1 MRIISG
7 KYRGKEV
14 FGYQLEGTRPTQDR
28 IKESLFAMIQNEV
41 GDAKVLDL
49 FAGTG
54 NLGLEALSNGARHCT
69 FVDNNQKA
77 VQTIKKNIHNLN
89 IPTDQHK
96 VILSDYQAFLN
107 QDKESYDVIFLDPPY
122 RYTVLPELL
131 NDLVTKEK
139 ITSGGIVVCEYEQGN
154 LIESVQ
160 NLVQIKDRKYGYK
173 RMTIY
178 KREET

>member
-28 IKESLFAMIQNEV
+28 IKESVFAMIQNEV
-41 GDAKVLDL
+41 RDAKVLDL

-131 NDLVTKEK
+131 NDLVTKGK

-173 RMTIY
+173 RITIY

>member
-173 RMTIY
+173 RITIY
-178 KREET
+178 KREDT

>member
-41 GDAKVLDL
+41 RDAKVLDL

-131 NDLVTKEK
+131 NDLVTKGK

-173 RMTIY
+173 RITIY

>member
-28 IKESLFAMIQNEV
+28 IKESVFAMIQNEV
-41 GDAKVLDL
+41 RDAKVLDL

-154 LIESVQ
+154 LIELVQ

-173 RMTIY
+173 RITIY

>member
-41 GDAKVLDL
+41 RDAKVLDL

-77 VQTIKKNIHNLN
+77 VQTIKKNIYNLN

-173 RMTIY
+173 RITIY

>member
-41 GDAKVLDL
+41 GEAKVLDL

-173 RMTIY
+173 RITIY
-178 KREET
+178 KREDT

>member
-28 IKESLFAMIQNEV
+28 IKESVFAMIQNEV
-41 GDAKVLDL
+41 RDAKVLDL

-173 RMTIY
+173 RITIY

>member
-14 FGYQLEGTRPTQDR
+14 FGYQLEGTRPTQGR

-41 GDAKVLDL
+41 GEAKVLDL

-122 RYTVLPELL
+122 RYTVLSELL

-160 NLVQIKDRKYGYK
+160 NLVQTKDRKYGYK
-173 RMTIY
+173 RITIY

>member
-41 GDAKVLDL
+41 RDAKVLDL

-77 VQTIKKNIHNLN
+77 VQIIKKNIHNLN

-131 NDLVTKEK
+131 NDLVTKGK

-173 RMTIY
+173 RITIY

>member
-41 GDAKVLDL
+41 RDAKVLDL

-139 ITSGGIVVCEYEQGN
+139 ITSGGIVACEYEQGN

-173 RMTIY
+173 RITIY

>member
-41 GDAKVLDL
+41 REAKVLDL

-122 RYTVLPELL
+122 RYTVLLELL

-173 RMTIY
+173 RITIY

>member
-28 IKESLFAMIQNEV
+28 IKESVFAMIQNEV
-41 GDAKVLDL
+41 RDAKVLDL

-131 NDLVTKEK
+131 NDLVTKGK

-173 RMTIY
+173 RITIY
-178 KREET
+178 KREEN

>member
-154 LIESVQ
+154 LIELVQ

-173 RMTIY
+173 RITIY

>member
-89 IPTDQHK
+89 IPIDQHK

-173 RMTIY
+173 RITIY

>member
-28 IKESLFAMIQNEV
+28 IKESVFAMIQNEV
-41 GDAKVLDL
+41 RDAKVLDL

-131 NDLVTKEK
+131 NDLVTKGK

-154 LIESVQ
+154 LIESVH

-173 RMTIY
+173 RITIY

>member
-173 RMTIY
+173 RITIY